1 MGLLGFG
8 SQAHFIFLLK
18 FQINMYYLTSTQIF
32 CTKYLVL
39 IYCNSY
45 YFDLQCG
52 SHHLWVNTN
61 IPSNTETS
69 KFRDLPELRPHLL
82 GTKPWDF
89 HPAFIF
95 EVAGVDQ
102 DPKKARVLPLSTS
115 KDALL
120 DMVTTVYLLVA
131 RLPFNT
137 LYILSSELP
146 RLRTT
151 ANNPNAFLFH
161 FTIIR
166 KVKFHIFGH
175 ISIDNSKT
183 FCS

>member
-1 MGLLGFG
+1 M
-8 SQAHFIFLLK
+8 
-18 FQINMYYLTSTQIF
+18 
-32 CTKYLVL
+32 
-39 IYCNSY
+39 
-45 YFDLQCG
+45 
-52 SHHLWVNTN
+52 
-61 IPSNTETS
+61 
-69 KFRDLPELRPHLL
+69 
-82 GTKPWDF
+82 TKPWDF

-120 DMVTTVYLLVA
+120 DTVTTVYLLVA

-137 LYILSSELP
+137 LYTLSSELP

-175 ISIDNSKT
+175 I
-183 FCS
+183 